1 MKKALFVLPL
11 LAGMAF
17 AQGRVGPVGH
27 GFGNVVFPGT
37 GIPQP
42 HQPSGHI
49 PALGAAVRGVWSA
62 QPGGGQHRQN
72 RRGGGPL
79 VLPVPVFVGGFGY
92 GAGGYDYSQQQHQP
106 NITVVNAPQPSPSV
120 IINQNYAPDRGQPTM
135 HEYPA
140 NTELGSYQAPV
151 PSHPEPVK
159 PAAPVTAQNSDDDS
173 PTIYLIALKDGTVY
187 PAYAYWLEADTLHYI
202 TTKHSHNRTSL
213 ALVDERLSLQFN
225 RERSVEFK
233 LKGHPAA
240 AAAK

>member
-1 MKKALFVLPL
+1 MKKAWFVLPL
-11 LAGMAF
+11 LAGIAF

-37 GIPQP
+37 GIPQQ
-42 HQPSGHI
+42 QPTGHI
-49 PALGAAVRGVWSA
+49 PALGAAVRGVWPG
-62 QPGGGQHRQN
+62 QPGGGGRPPQN
-72 RRGGGPL
+72 RRPGGGPL
-79 VLPVPVFVGGFGY
+79 VLPVPVYVGGYGY
-92 GAGGYDYSQQQHQP
+92 GYGGYDYQQQLPAQQP
-106 NITVVNAPQPSPSV
+106 NITLVNAPQPSPSV
-120 IINQNYAPDRGQPTM
+120 IINQNYAPDRGQPAM

-140 NTELGSYQAPV
+140 NTELGAYQAPV

-159 PAAPVTAQNSDDDS
+159 PAAHNSDDDS
-173 PTIYLIALKDGTVY
+173 PTIYLIALRDGTVY

-233 LKGHPAA
+233 LKGQPPAA
-240 AAAK
+240 AAKQ